1 MPAMSIHNADFDFST
16 DATHADKLAFLGYPQ
31 RTLVHPPEKLYRF
44 VTSAENEI
52 FGTPWWFPEATYK
65 AITRKAHQ
73 TGQALVQVGRGGLA
87 IPERFN
93 RTMESLV
100 VIEFRQPVYGWR
112 GRARRQREVPRR
124 GHHQRREAPGERRW
138 LNGGLEQ
145 IYVPDLADATGT
157 SSPFATIFA
166 FVSVG

>member
-1 MPAMSIHNADFDFST
+1 MGIHNADFDFST
-16 DATHADKLAFLGYPQ
+16 DVAHDDKLAFLGYPQ
-31 RTLVHPPEKLYRF
+31 RTLVNPPEKLYRF

-65 AITRKAHQ
+65 AITMKAHK
-73 TGQALVQVGRGGLA
+73 TGQALIQVGRAWLA
-87 IPERFN
+87 IPQRFN

-112 GRARRQREVPRR
+112 GRARRQRA
-124 GHHQRREAPGERRW
+124 APGERTW

-145 IYVPDLADATGT
+145 MYVPDLADVTGM